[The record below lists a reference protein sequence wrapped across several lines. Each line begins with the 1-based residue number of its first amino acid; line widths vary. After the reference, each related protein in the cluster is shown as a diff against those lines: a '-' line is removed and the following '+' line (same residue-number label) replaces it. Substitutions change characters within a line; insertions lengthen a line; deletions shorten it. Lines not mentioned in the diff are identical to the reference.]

1 MEATMELQFTREGG
15 KTTTRLQIA
24 SRTRRCEESDQ
35 LTTVVSVLS
44 CGLSTKQGL
53 REVSGEYAHGRTAM
67 LRWGK
72 APEHGK

>member
-1 MEATMELQFTREGG
+1 MEATMELQSMREGG
-15 KTTTRLQIA
+15 KTTTRLQIV

-35 LTTVVSVLS
+35 LTTVVNVLCS
-44 CGLSTKQGL
+44 GLSTKQVFW
-53 REVSGEYAHGRTAM
+53 EVSGEYSHGRIVM